1 MKANRIFNYDEASSI
16 LRAYNDHLKDFDL
29 SKPLKAKIDLLCWGK
44 SANLFVAFKID
55 DVRFKSSVF
64 FNENY
69 CARDKSICF
78 RNLELIGREVE
89 LMVSRTKKGFLNL
102 QSGKLLEEQF
112 NTSNAEQSM
121 SN

>member
-29 SKPLKAKIDLLCWGK
+29 SKPLVAKIDLLCWGK

-55 DVRFKSSVF
+55 NVRFKSSVF

-78 RNLELIGREVE
+78 RNLELIGKEVE
-89 LMVSRTKKGFLNL
+89 LMISRTKKGFLNI